1 MSKYVY
7 NQTNF
12 SKGEIGPKVLGNIAS
27 EEYAN
32 SVAYMENFF
41 PKQSGGAFKR
51 PGTFY
56 AGDPNQTIP
65 GFLIPF
71 TAGDGKQFIIIV
83 NNSGKHY
90 GLNLNQDPIGFY
102 AVETGTFGIP
112 IYLDSPPLSA
122 AMVGRTTSAICKS
135 LDVNGFQYAQ
145 NGNITVI
152 THNTGLMEP
161 IFVKYVA
168 DDLIFAG
175 YDFACASLR
184 NITNL
189 SNIFNFKFGWRGA
202 EVPYLDR
209 NSSSLTM
216 QPNAAPAATRL
227 TASSLFFLPSMVGS
241 YVRVS
246 NGTSEGLFQIGSLP
260 TRQTATFNATTDLIS
275 VVSAYGTADGVV
287 FHANTTG
294 IPEPLQIGKIYY
306 VINIS
311 ATTFKV
317 AYTKS
322 EALAGTAINLGTSNS
337 PTDFYCTRE
346 LPSLLADGLTLV
358 AMPAAAA
365 TDNWTISAFSDWAG
379 FPRSCA
385 FYESRLFFGGTIKQP
400 DTIFGSL
407 LNNITL
413 FQQRALDQD
422 YQAEDVEKAGTA
434 IASPSG
440 LPLKGYLKVT
450 DPFSFTLAANEASGL
465 KWLASGK
472 NLFFGTETSEGVISG
487 GDSIISAQNIRV
499 NFYSSYGGGNIQ
511 AKKIDQ
517 SLLYVDRSGRYLKDF
532 LFIDSNGSYVSVDL
546 TALNDEIIHHN
557 YTYAVSNTKTNSK
570 FIQSA
575 YDASRSVLWLL
586 TNNYELVGITY
597 DRQTKSLAW
606 HRHTLGGTSVR
617 VKSICVVPAKTSN
630 FDKVYL
636 FVERSVGG
644 VTKYYFEY
652 LAFDFEEQGTADGSL
667 PYLDCLQIG
676 YVNTGGIGLNKAN
689 GFTKLGGATV
699 SCIVNGK
706 QHPNVVVTA
715 GGEITLNANYTNG
728 ALVVCGFAYTS
739 KLKLNPIQAGGD
751 FGLSSGTLHRTDR
764 VTARLY
770 KTIGLKYSWND
781 ITYDEF
787 FSDDVTVTNPSALT
801 LFSGEKTEFVDN
813 DYATY
818 NQLYF
823 KHEIPFPCN
832 ILNIVQRGM
841 SHGG

>member
-1 MSKYVY
+1 LSKYVY

-12 SKGEIGPKVLGNIAS
+12 SKGEIGPKVLGNIS
-27 EEYAN
+27 SDEYAN
-32 SVAYMENFF
+32 SVALMENFF

-51 PGTFY
+51 PGTFF

-83 NNSGKHY
+83 NNSGK
-90 GLNLNQDPIGFY
+90 IY
-102 AVETGTFGIP
+102 AGADRQNPVGMYNVQTGTFGV
-112 IYLDSPPLSA
+112 PLYPTLI
-122 AMVGRTTSAICKS
+122 VGSKIFAICKS
-135 LDVNGFQYAQ
+135 LDINGFHYAQ
-145 NGNITVI
+145 NGNVTVI
-152 THNTGLMEP
+152 THTSGLMEP
-161 IFVKYVA
+161 IFIKYIA
-168 DDLIFAG
+168 DDLRFVG
-175 YDFACASLR
+175 YDFIFCYLR
-184 NITNL
+184 HVTYL
-189 SNIFNFKFGWRGA
+189 ADAFNFKLGWRGI

-209 NSSSLTM
+209 NSSSITM

-227 TASSLFFLPSMVGS
+227 TANSLFFLPSMVGS

-246 NGTSEGLFQIGSLP
+246 NGTAEGLFRIDSIP
-260 TRQTATFNATTDLIS
+260 TRQVATFNAGTDQII
-275 VVSAYGTADGVV
+275 VGTAPSTGDGCV
-287 FHANTTG
+287 FHSNATG
-294 IPEPLQIGKIYY
+294 VPEPLQSGKVYY
-306 VINIS
+306 AINVS
-311 ATTFKV
+311 GTNFKV
-317 AYTKS
+317 SYTK
-322 EALAGTAINLGTSNS
+322 ELAVAGTAIDLGASNA
-337 PTDFYCTRE
+337 PTDFYFSVE
-346 LPSLLADGLTLV
+346 IPGLLVDGVSLLP
-358 AMPAAAA
+358 MPAAAA

-400 DTIFGSL
+400 DTLFGSL
-407 LNNITL
+407 LNNIYI
-413 FQQRALDQD
+413 FMQKVLDQD

-450 DPFSFTLAANEASGL
+450 DPFSFTLAANESSIF
-465 KWLASGK
+465 KWLVAGK
-472 NLFFGTETSEGVISG
+472 NLFFATETSEGVVSG
-487 GDSIISAQNIRV
+487 GDSIISAQNVKV
-499 NFYSSYGGGNIQ
+499 NFHSSYGGGNIQ

-532 LFIDSNGSYVSVDL
+532 VFIDSNGAYVSIDL
-546 TALNDEIIHHN
+546 TALNDEIVHHN
-557 YTYAVSNTKTNSK
+557 YTYSVSNTKTNSK
-570 FIQSA
+570 FIQAA

-586 TNNYELVGITY
+586 TNNYQLVGITY
-597 DRQTKSLAW
+597 DRQTKALAW
-606 HRHTLGGTSVR
+606 HRQTLGGTNVK

-630 FDKVYL
+630 FDKVYF

-644 VTKYYFEY
+644 VTRYYFEH
-652 LAFDFEEQGTADGSL
+652 LGFDFEEQGTADSVL
-667 PYLDCLQIG
+667 PYLDCLESG
-676 YVNTGGIGLNKAN
+676 YVNAGGIGLNKAN
-689 GFTKLGGATV
+689 GFAALGGATV

-715 GGEITLNANYTNG
+715 GGEITLNANYPNG
-728 ALVVCGFAYTS
+728 ALVVCGFPYVS

-770 KTIGLKYSWND
+770 KTLGLKYSWND
-781 ITYDEF
+781 VVYDEF
-787 FSDDVTVTNPSALT
+787 FSDDVTVTNPSTLT
-801 LFSGEKTEFVDN
+801 LFSGEKTEFVEN

-823 KHEIPFPCN
+823 KHDIPFPCN